1 MRIEGFHDY
10 LVPAVNFMGPGAVK
24 MVGERAKM
32 LGGTKAL
39 IVCDKVLKSIPG
51 GAVDKVL
58 DELKKVN
65 LPYVIYDGVEPNP
78 KEHNVV
84 EGAAMYKDNKC
95 DFMVTIGGGSSH
107 DCGKG
112 IGIYLNNGTDLYAL
126 AGIETLKNP
135 LPTIIAVNTT
145 AGTGSEVTRHCVIA
159 NSEKKI
165 KYVIVSWRNLP
176 TISINDSDLMIG
188 KPQGLTA
195 ATGMDALTHAYECYV
210 SINANPVTDA
220 ASIQGIKLVSKWL
233 RKAVALGTN
242 REARENMAYASMLA
256 GMAFNNGDLG
266 YVHAMAHQLGGT
278 WDMPHGVANA
288 MLLPTVEKWNM
299 ISNPEKFADTAAF
312 MGEVVTGLSVL
323 EQADKAI
330 ASIERL
336 SKDVG
341 IPVGLKGQGVTED
354 SIPRMAELALKD
366 GNAFSNPRVGKVKD
380 IEALFRAAM

>member
-1 MRIEGFHDY
+1 MRIDTFHDY

-24 MVGERAKM
+24 MVGEKAKE
-32 LGGTKAL
+32 LKLKKAL
-39 IVCDKVLKSIPG
+39 IVCDKILKSIPG
-51 GAVDKVL
+51 GAVDQVL
-58 DELKKVN
+58 AQLDAAAV
-65 LPYVIYDGVEPNP
+65 PYVIFDGVSPNP
-78 KEHNVV
+78 KEQNVID
-84 EGAAMYKDNKC
+84 GAKMYVDNGC
-95 DFMVTIGGGSSH
+95 DGMVTIGGGSSH

-112 IGIYLNNGTDLYAL
+112 IGIYLTNGTDLYAL
-126 AGIETLKNP
+126 AGIETLTKP
-135 LPTIIAVNTT
+135 LPPILACNTT
-145 AGTGSEVTRHCVIA
+145 AGTGSEVTRHCVIS
-159 NSEKKI
+159 NVEKKI

-210 SINANPVTDA
+210 SIDANPVTDA
-220 ASIQGIKLVSKWL
+220 ASIQGIKLVGQWL

-256 GMAFNNGDLG
+256 GMAFNNGNLG

-288 MLLPTVEKWNM
+288 MLLPTVEKWNS
-299 ISNPEKFADTAAF
+299 ISNPQKFADTAAF
-312 MGEVVTGLSVL
+312 FGEVVTGLSVL

-341 IPVGLKGQGVTED
+341 IPVGLATQGVSAD
-354 SIPRMAELALKD
+354 SVPRMADLALKD

-380 IEALFRAAM
+380 VEALFMSAM